1 MSACTRC
8 RWGTGTT
15 CEKIPD
21 TEASLEMKQRLAQ
34 IQKERAQLDS
44 MWATSFEK
52 EEHSTTLVV
61 KEKPVQKINTNIKTS
76 KEITSLADLKA
87 ERERQDS
94 LWK

>member
-15 CEKIPD
+15 SERVVD
-21 TEASLEMKQRLAQ
+21 TEASLEMKQRLASLQ
-34 IQKERAQLDS
+34 AERAQLDTCWVTGTEDS
-44 MWATSFEK
+44 TALVLK
-52 EEHSTTLVV
+52 ETKEV
-61 KEKPVQKINTNIKTS
+61 KKINTQIKTS

-87 ERERQDS
+87 ERERQDN

>member
-21 TEASLEMKQRLAQ
+21 TESSLEMKKRLTS
-34 IQKERAQLDS
+34 IQAERASQDK
-44 MWATSFEK
+44 MWVTSVEPESTALVIK
-52 EEHSTTLVV
+52 EEA
-61 KEKPVQKINTNIKTS
+61 KPIKINNKIKTS
-76 KEITSLADLKA
+76 KEITTLADLKA

-94 LWK
+94 MWY

>member
-15 CEKIPD
+15 CEKVVD

-34 IQKERAQLDS
+34 IQKDRASLDA
-44 MWATSFEK
+44 MWGSPV
-52 EEHSTTLVV
+52 EETALVV
-61 KEKPVQKINTNIKTS
+61 KEDMKPIKKLNPQIKNS
-76 KEITSLADLKA
+76 KEITTLADLKA

-94 LWK
+94 MWK

>member
-15 CEKIPD
+15 CEKVAD
-21 TEASLEMKQRLAQ
+21 TEASLEMKQRLASLQ
-34 IQKERAQLDS
+34 ASRAQLDS
-44 MWATSFEK
+44 MWTTIP
-52 EEHSTTLVV
+52 EESTAIVV
-61 KEKPVQKINTNIKTS
+61 KEEKKINTNIKTS